1 MVKMKPTPLRRIYRR
16 MMTGSVVLATIALAQ
31 ANPALA
37 TEAPD
42 ISICGDLPSDPEF
55 TTDRVDPIALP
66 ADWQGIA
73 TSSRNWIAI
82 WTEHSRTYCVETAW
96 MFEATNLER
105 FGERFLGFNWVGLEA
120 FGYILIDRA
129 RQGREIDTGARPL
142 FSPDGSKFATLQRSD
157 ANYGGFE
164 GFAIWQTHGNM
175 LEPYIVNAGPPLYP
189 MYDWRIDG
197 WEGEHCLHISA
208 VPYDRFDGKWEILP
222 SVKRDRFVSSA
233 SDDWKI
239 LEGENCRIGNPP

>member
-1 MVKMKPTPLRRIYRR
+1 MTPKPLRKIYCR
-16 MMTGSVVLATIALAQ
+16 MVAGGSALAAITLVQ
-31 ANPALA
+31 ATPALA

-42 ISICGDLPSDPEF
+42 ISICDDLPIDAEI
-55 TTDRVDPIALP
+55 TAARVDPVALP
-66 ADWQGIA
+66 ADWEGFA

-96 MFEATNLER
+96 MFEATNFER
-105 FGERFLGFNWVGLEA
+105 FGERFLGFDWIGLEA
-120 FGYILIDRA
+120 FGYVLIDRA
-129 RQGREIDTGARPL
+129 RQGREIDAGSRPL

-164 GFAIWQTHGNM
+164 GFAIWQTHGNR

-189 MYDWRIDG
+189 MYDWRIDR

-208 VPYDRFDGKWEILP
+208 VPYDRFEGKWEILP
-222 SVKRDRFVSSA
+222 GVPRDHYVSSA
-233 SDDWKI
+233 SNDWRI
-239 LEGENCRIGNPP
+239 LDGVECEMGDRP